1 MTGSMTSDDPDS
13 RTAGSATPTLAAIPL
28 ATMALDHVGLV
39 GGDMAAMRNAYIAL
53 GFAPTEPKALMARDP
68 VTGTQ
73 RSLHQ
78 ESCHLVF
85 QSGYVELSA
94 LGHAPPTH
102 HLASYAGRYDGLH
115 ILALAS
121 GALAGL
127 HDHLTAAGLA
137 VSPLRFAARDITY
150 GERHGSAQ
158 FEWFML
164 DPAASPDSLLCFVHH
179 LTPELVFQT
188 AVQRHPN
195 TACRLLGVTYLTADL
210 ASSASVFARLA
221 DAPLSPHPLAHALLP
236 AAPRELNFALYP
248 GLVRLCTP
256 DAFMARYPGCRIEP
270 PPRMAAM
277 TVGVRDLEQVR
288 AHCAAAG
295 IPLDTDG
302 HRVWVDAPHAAG
314 AIVEFCPCA

>member
-1 MTGSMTSDDPDS
+1 MTSDDPDS

-39 GGDMAAMRNAYIAL
+39 GADMAAMRNAYIAL

-85 QSGYVELSA
+85 QTGYVELSA

-102 HLASYAGRYDGLH
+102 HLAAYAGRYEGLH

-121 GALAGL
+121 AALAGM
-127 HDHLTAAGLA
+127 HHRVSEAGLSA
-137 VSPLRFAARDITY
+137 SPLRFAARDIAY
-150 GERHGSAQ
+150 GERHGTAQ

-164 DPAASPDSLLCFVHH
+164 DPAASPDSLLCFVHN
-179 LTPELVFQT
+179 LTPELVFQA

-195 TACRLLGVTYLTADL
+195 SACRLLAVTYLTTEL
-210 ASSASVFARLA
+210 ASSASVFARLSDLRLPDARLAA
-221 DAPLSPHPLAHALLP
+221 DR
-236 AAPRELNFALYP
+236 RELTFALDP
-248 GLVRLCTP
+248 GQLRLCTP
-256 DAFMARYPGCRIEP
+256 DAFIARYPGCRVEP
-270 PPRMAAM
+270 APRMAAM
-277 TVGVRDLEQVR
+277 TIGVRDLTQVS

-295 IPLDTDG
+295 IPLQTDG
-302 HRVWVDAPHAAG
+302 YRVWVDAPHAAG
-314 AIVEFCPCA
+314 AIVEFCPCV